1 MTDPAGAVYHAH
13 LPVRHPP
20 NRIFHYLPIMSLG
33 LSLLPLLLSLVF
45 ALLLI
50 GTGEI
55 TLGRVSG

>member
-1 MTDPAGAVYHAH
+1 
-13 LPVRHPP
+13 
-20 NRIFHYLPIMSLG
+20 MSLG